1 MCWKQHGFPIY
12 KSRTKIIASHNC
24 YNRREDFFK
33 LFGLLIVL
41 AFNFNCLQISR
52 MHSKLSSE
60 KWILDQ
66 SSIFAQ
72 VDAFVQ
78 RCKDLL
84 EVLWCALYCQLQFV
98 EQN

>member
-1 MCWKQHGFPIY
+1 M
-12 KSRTKIIASHNC
+12 
-24 YNRREDFFK
+24 
-33 LFGLLIVL
+33 
-41 AFNFNCLQISR
+41 QISR

-60 KWILDQ
+60 RWILDQ

-84 EVLWCALYCQLQFV
+84 EVYKLCSVGLFKRTGMLLHLKNEKKFCIIRCEMSEWRAVLKLSLV
-98 EQN
+98 DGLLL

>member
-1 MCWKQHGFPIY
+1 MGFLSTRAGQ
-12 KSRTKIIASHNC
+12 KLLLAIIVIT
-24 YNRREDFFK
+24 EEKPFFK
-33 LFGLLIVL
+33 IFGPLIVL

>member
-1 MCWKQHGFPIY
+1 
-12 KSRTKIIASHNC
+12 
-24 YNRREDFFK
+24 
-33 LFGLLIVL
+33 
-41 AFNFNCLQISR
+41 

-60 KWILDQ
+60 RWILDQ

-84 EVLWCALYCQLQFV
+84 EVYKLCSVWTQENWDVIGSQKCIKNCIIRC
-98 EQN
+98 EMSE

>member
-1 MCWKQHGFPIY
+1 MGFLSTRAGQ
-12 KSRTKIIASHNC
+12 KLLLAIIVIT
-24 YNRREDFFK
+24 EEKTFFK

-84 EVLWCALYCQLQFV
+84 EVLWCTLSVAIH
-98 EQN
+98 

>member
-1 MCWKQHGFPIY
+1 MGF
-12 KSRTKIIASHNC
+12 KFSLS
-24 YNRREDFFK
+24 
-33 LFGLLIVL
+33 LM
-41 AFNFNCLQISR
+41 QISR

-60 KWILDQ
+60 RWILDQ

-84 EVLWCALYCQLQFV
+84 EVPFINSVLLDYSRELGCYCISKTKKKLHNQV
-98 EQN
+98 

>member
-1 MCWKQHGFPIY
+1 MGFLSTRAGQ
-12 KSRTKIIASHNC
+12 KLLLAIIVIT
-24 YNRREDFFK
+24 EEKTFFK
-33 LFGLLIVL
+33 LFGLLIVF

-84 EVLWCALYCQLQFV
+84 EVLWCALSV
-98 EQN
+98 AIH

>member
-1 MCWKQHGFPIY
+1 MGFLSTRAGQ
-12 KSRTKIIASHNC
+12 KLLLAIIVIT
-24 YNRREDFFK
+24 EEKTFFK
-33 LFGLLIVL
+33 RFGLLIVL

>member
-1 MCWKQHGFPIY
+1 MLSF
-12 KSRTKIIASHNC
+12 SVT
-24 YNRREDFFK
+24 
-33 LFGLLIVL
+33 
-41 AFNFNCLQISR
+41 QISR

-60 KWILDQ
+60 RWILDQ

-84 EVLWCALYCQLQFV
+84 EVYKLCSVWTVLKKTEMLLPLKNV
-98 EQN
+98 

>member
-1 MCWKQHGFPIY
+1 MGFLSTRAGQKLLLAVIVITEE
-12 KSRTKIIASHNC
+12 KT
-24 YNRREDFFK
+24 FF
-33 LFGLLIVL
+33 LIFGLLIVL

>member
-1 MCWKQHGFPIY
+1 MGFLSTRAGQ
-12 KSRTKIIASHNC
+12 KLLLAIIVKTEENT
-24 YNRREDFFK
+24 FFL

-84 EVLWCALYCQLQFV
+84 EVLWCALSV
-98 EQN
+98 AIH

>member
-1 MCWKQHGFPIY
+1 MF
-12 KSRTKIIASHNC
+12 SFS
-24 YNRREDFFK
+24 
-33 LFGLLIVL
+33 VM
-41 AFNFNCLQISR
+41 QISR

-60 KWILDQ
+60 RWILDQ

-84 EVLWCALYCQLQFV
+84 EVYKLCSVWTVLKKTEMLLPLKNV
-98 EQN
+98 

>member
-1 MCWKQHGFPIY
+1 MGFLSTRAGQ
-12 KSRTKIIASHNC
+12 KLLLAIIVIT
-24 YNRREDFFK
+24 EEKTFFL

-41 AFNFNCLQISR
+41 AFNFNYLQISR

-84 EVLWCALYCQLQFV
+84 EVLWCALSV
-98 EQN
+98 AIH

>member
-1 MCWKQHGFPIY
+1 
-12 KSRTKIIASHNC
+12 
-24 YNRREDFFK
+24 
-33 LFGLLIVL
+33 
-41 AFNFNCLQISR
+41 

-60 KWILDQ
+60 RWILDQ

-84 EVLWCALYCQLQFV
+84 EVYRLCSVWTIQENFDVIASQKCKKNCITRCEMSEWQAVLKLPLV
-98 EQN
+98 DGLLL

>member
-1 MCWKQHGFPIY
+1 MGFLSTRAGQKLLLAVIVITEE
-12 KSRTKIIASHNC
+12 KT
-24 YNRREDFFK
+24 FF
-33 LFGLLIVL
+33 LIFGLLIVL

-84 EVLWCALYCQLQFV
+84 EVLWCALLV
-98 EQN
+98 AIH

>member
-1 MCWKQHGFPIY
+1 MF
-12 KSRTKIIASHNC
+12 SFSVT
-24 YNRREDFFK
+24 
-33 LFGLLIVL
+33 
-41 AFNFNCLQISR
+41 QISR

-60 KWILDQ
+60 RWILDQ

-84 EVLWCALYCQLQFV
+84 EVYKLCSVLTVHTQENLDVIASQKCIKNCIIRCDMS
-98 EQN
+98 E

>member
-1 MCWKQHGFPIY
+1 
-12 KSRTKIIASHNC
+12 
-24 YNRREDFFK
+24 
-33 LFGLLIVL
+33 
-41 AFNFNCLQISR
+41 

-98 EQN
+98 EQNWYELKVIDYCRKENKKLLELISTDSRIKEQKKKLWYSIDTN

>member
-1 MCWKQHGFPIY
+1 MF
-12 KSRTKIIASHNC
+12 SFSVT
-24 YNRREDFFK
+24 
-33 LFGLLIVL
+33 
-41 AFNFNCLQISR
+41 QISR

-60 KWILDQ
+60 RWILDQ

-84 EVLWCALYCQLQFV
+84 EVYKLCSVWTVLKKTGMLLDLKNV
-98 EQN
+98 